1 MEAAVSSTMGA
12 MGPVLRK
19 LDLLLTSESR
29 LRKTVKDGIGL
40 LKQDLEEVCSA
51 LVDLS
56 MLETP
61 SLRAKCWMEEA
72 RELSYHIENF
82 VDDLMLIR
90 TDAGAK
96 IRSASSHRVGRVKIA
111 LLPAPPRRST
121 RVAKIAQ
128 LRDLLWQASERL
140 ERYQLDA
147 CCSSPKHMNLIT
159 QHRRAPALYGDAAN
173 LVGIEDSRTKL
184 IEMLTGEAKQQL
196 KVVSI
201 VGPAG
206 VGKTTLAIEIFRE
219 LRGQFELRAFVHASR
234 KIDMRRLLGSILSQ
248 VQPHHQLPSVASSVQ
263 SLIDIIQEQL
273 QDKRYF
279 VCPFFLTFLRRQ
291 SYYNSLVD
299 LLLDSNIVL

>member
-72 RELSYHIENF
+72 RELSYHIEDF

-147 CCSSPKHMNLIT
+147 CCSSPKHMNMII
-159 QHRRAPALYGDAAN
+159 QHCRAPALNGDAAN
-173 LVGIEDSRTKL
+173 LVGIDDSRTKL
-184 IEMLTGEAKQQL
+184 IEMLTGEAEQQL

-248 VQPHHQLPSVASSVQ
+248 VQPHHQLPSVASTVQ
-263 SLIDIIQEQL
+263 SLIDSIQEQL
-273 QDKRYF
+273 RDKRYF
-279 VCPFFLTFLRRQ
+279 VCHFIFSFPSVEVITMA
-291 SYYNSLVD
+291 
-299 LLLDSNIVL
+299 

>member
-1 MEAAVSSTMGA
+1 MEAAVSSSLGA

-19 LDLLLTSESR
+19 LDLLLAPEFR
-29 LRKTVKDGIGL
+29 LRKRVKDGIGL
-40 LKQDLEEVCSA
+40 LKQDVEEVSSA

-159 QHRRAPALYGDAAN
+159 QHRRAPALYGDAVN

-184 IEMLTGEAKQQL
+184 IEMLTGEAEQQL

-248 VQPHHQLPSVASSVQ
+248 VQPHHQLPSVASTVQ
-263 SLIDIIQEQL
+263 SLIDSIQEQL
-273 QDKRYF
+273 RDKRYF
-279 VCPFFLTFLRRQ
+279 VCHFIFSFPSVEVITMA
-291 SYYNSLVD
+291 
-299 LLLDSNIVL
+299 

>member
-1 MEAAVSSTMGA
+1 M
-12 MGPVLRK
+12 LN
-19 LDLLLTSESR
+19 ES
-29 LRKTVKDGIGL
+29 
-40 LKQDLEEVCSA
+40 LKNI
-51 LVDLS
+51 
-56 MLETP
+56 
-61 SLRAKCWMEEA
+61 
-72 RELSYHIENF
+72 SYHIEDR
-82 VDDLMLIR
+82 VDDLTLIR
-90 TDAGAK
+90 TDARAK
-96 IRSASSHRVGRVKIA
+96 IRSVSSHRVGRVKIA

-184 IEMLTGEAKQQL
+184 IEMLTGEAEQQL

-248 VQPHHQLPSVASSVQ
+248 VQPHHQLPSVASTVQ
-263 SLIDIIQEQL
+263 SLIDSIQEQL
-273 QDKRYF
+273 RDKRYF
-279 VCPFFLTFLRRQ
+279 VCHFIFSFPRR
-291 SYYNSLVD
+291 
-299 LLLDSNIVL
+299 ITMA